1 MRITD
6 YLNEECIDVSLGG
19 KTKNDII
26 AELAQLIFK
35 QYPAVN
41 HDTALSELMAR
52 ENLESTAIGK
62 GIAIPHAGITDTD
75 TIYAAAGLIPGGADM
90 DAIDDK
96 PVTLVLLILY
106 PKNNVNLQL
115 RFLARV
121 SRLLHD
127 QSLREE
133 LYTCKTPADFHQ
145 IFKQYEDRH
154 FH

>member
-1 MRITD
+1 MRIID

-19 KTKNDII
+19 TNKNDII

-35 QYPAVN
+35 QYPVVN
-41 HDTALSELMAR
+41 PDKALSELIAR

-90 DAIDDK
+90 DAIDEK
-96 PVTLVLLILY
+96 PVTLILLILY

-127 QSLREE
+127 QSLRED
-133 LYTCKTPADFHQ
+133 LCSCKTSTDFHQ
-145 IFKQYEDRH
+145 TFKQYEDKH